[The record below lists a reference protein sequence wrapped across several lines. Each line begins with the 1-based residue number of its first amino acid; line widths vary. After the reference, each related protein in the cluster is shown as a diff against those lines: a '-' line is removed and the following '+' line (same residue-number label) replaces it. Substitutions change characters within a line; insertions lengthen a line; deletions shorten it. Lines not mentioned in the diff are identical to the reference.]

1 MYIINTLHKISSSR
15 LNNYNNF
22 KAMMNIMILV
32 ILTKIVIYNVI
43 YISEQVEVLVIPL
56 WIAVSIHNLKKC

>member
-1 MYIINTLHKISSSR
+1 
-15 LNNYNNF
+15 
-22 KAMMNIMILV
+22 MMNIMILV